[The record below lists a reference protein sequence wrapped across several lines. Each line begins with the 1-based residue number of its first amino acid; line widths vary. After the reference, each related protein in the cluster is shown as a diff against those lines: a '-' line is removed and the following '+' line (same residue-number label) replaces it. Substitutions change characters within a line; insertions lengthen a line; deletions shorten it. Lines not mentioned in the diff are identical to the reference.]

1 MPLPYIIYM
10 AKIKDNA
17 VLELRELMREKE
29 LSAGTM
35 ARLIG
40 CDSSQIGRW
49 INGNT
54 RPTLV
59 YQRLIRKGLTRAKAL

>member
-1 MPLPYIIYM
+1 MK
-10 AKIKDNA
+10 KIKDEII
-17 VLELRELMREKE
+17 VELKQVMGEKD

-40 CDSSQIGRW
+40 CDSSQVGRW
-49 INGNT
+49 INGKA

-59 YQRLIRKGLTRAKAL
+59 YQRLIREGLNKAKSL

>member
-1 MPLPYIIYM
+1 MK
-10 AKIKDNA
+10 KIKDDII
-17 VLELRELMREKE
+17 LELKRVMDEKD

-40 CDSSQIGRW
+40 CDVAQVGRW
-49 INGNT
+49 IKGMA

-59 YQRLIRKGLTRAKAL
+59 YQRLIRKGLNRARSL

>member
-1 MPLPYIIYM
+1 MKKVKNGII
-10 AKIKDNA
+10 
-17 VLELRELMREKE
+17 LELKQVMNDKG

-40 CDSSQIGRW
+40 CDSSQVGRW
-49 INGNT
+49 IKGEA

-59 YQRLIRKGLTRAKAL
+59 YQQLIRKGLNKAKSI

>member
-1 MPLPYIIYM
+1 MK
-10 AKIKDNA
+10 KIKDEII
-17 VLELRELMREKE
+17 LELTQVMEEKKM
-29 LSAGTM
+29 SAGTM

-49 INGNT
+49 TKGKA

-59 YQRLIRKGLTRAKAL
+59 YQKLIRKGLNRAKAL

>member
-1 MPLPYIIYM
+1 MK
-10 AKIKDNA
+10 KIKDEII
-17 VLELRELMREKE
+17 LELKQIMDEKS

-40 CDSSQIGRW
+40 CDSSQVGRW
-49 INGNT
+49 IKGEA

-59 YQRLIRKGLTRAKAL
+59 YQRLIRKGLNKAKSF